1 MNFLNNLEKTISK
14 KFLFNGYIIKKINNK
29 KSLNYITSLIKKAI
43 KSSIGDG
50 RYFSDLNKFHNI
62 IPFENLNE
70 IRLKIIN
77 KINQDKNLRFHYFNL
92 ARDAIYV
99 LAGNE
104 LMMQKNIN
112 LSIQF
117 PNDDSSLLPIHSDVW
132 SGDSPYEINLWIPLV
147 DCYRTKSM
155 YILEQKNLK
164 YFLDEMQKRKIRS
177 SDDIFKLVKNKLKW
191 LSVSYGEYLIFNQAL
206 PHGNIVNREKETR
219 WSMNCRFKSLFS
231 PYGDKKIGEFFL
243 PITTRAM
250 TEIGK
255 NFKYPFKD

>member
-14 KFLFNGYIIKKINNK
+14 EFLFKGYIIKKISNK
-29 KSLNYITSLIKKAI
+29 KSLNYITLLINNAI
-43 KSSIGDG
+43 KSSLGG
-50 RYFSDLNKFHNI
+50 KRYFSDLNKFHNI
-62 IPFENLNE
+62 IPSESLNE

-92 ARDAIYV
+92 ARDIIYV

-132 SGDSPYEINLWIPLV
+132 SGDSPYEINLWVPLV

-155 YILEQKNLK
+155 YILEQKNLE

-191 LSVSYGEYLIFNQAL
+191 LTVNYGEYLIFNQAL
-206 PHGNIVNREKETR
+206 PHGNIVNKEKETR
-219 WSMNCRFKSLFS
+219 WSMNCRLKSLFS

-255 NFKYPFKD
+255 NFKYPFKN